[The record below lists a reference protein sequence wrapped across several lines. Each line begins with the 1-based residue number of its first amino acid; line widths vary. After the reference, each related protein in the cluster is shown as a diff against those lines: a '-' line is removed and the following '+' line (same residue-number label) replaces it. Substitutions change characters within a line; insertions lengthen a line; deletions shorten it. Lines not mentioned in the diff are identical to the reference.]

1 MTNTTLLNLYKKTS
15 KSNWLI
21 TKLYILQELECLD
34 DVETIAQN
42 TDLDALLIYII
53 RDYCCFQ
60 SSDLAGYVQAII
72 REALD
77 TKEPLKYLSQIVESK
92 GELLDE
98 IEEF

>member
-42 TDLDALLIYII
+42 TDLDALLILII
-53 RDYCCFQ
+53 RAYCCFQ

-72 REALD
+72 KTALD

>member
-34 DVETIAQN
+34 DIETIAQN

-53 RDYCCFQ
+53 RDYCLFDT
-60 SSDLAGYVQAII
+60 SDLAGYVQAII
-72 REALD
+72 RRALD

-92 GELLDE
+92 GKLLE
-98 IEEF
+98 SIEVF

>member
-21 TKLYILQELECLD
+21 TKLYILQELECLED
-34 DVETIAQN
+34 IETIAQN

-53 RDYCCFQ
+53 RSYCCFQ

-72 REALD
+72 KTALD